1 MGSDAS
7 RASPSWLHSSATAEA
22 GAFHHA
28 QLAAAI
34 NGVYRE
40 LFVFRRPGRST
51 AREAFTHR
59 WPTPPGPCPNHPC
72 STSTST
78 PKHSG
83 WLRIAVSHCRCH
95 QGGHADASR
104 HAPTL
109 VTSVSQRDLVRRTGS
124 GLGRGGGPASSNVV
138 RSGVLITGRL
148 VVTGT
153 HHRRLRGATG
163 PHDDHHGDGDQR
175 YPGDDGNHRH
185 RRVHTHKHTSD
196 SAHSTKQC
204 ASLGFC
210 DHSPFSPLFCRGWM
224 RGGGTRCRHLVE
236 DLVHTATTRSV
247 DGWVTSL
254 REGVRRRRCH
264 VRVACVV

>member
-83 WLRIAVSHCRCH
+83 WLRIAVSHCGYELPCH
-95 QGGHADASR
+95 TAAATRGVT
-104 HAPTL
+104 PTL
-109 VTSVSQRDLVRRTGS
+109 LDMH
-124 GLGRGGGPASSNVV
+124 PHSS
-138 RSGVLITGRL
+138 R
-148 VVTGT
+148 
-153 HHRRLRGATG
+153 
-163 PHDDHHGDGDQR
+163 P
-175 YPGDDGNHRH
+175 
-185 RRVHTHKHTSD
+185 
-196 SAHSTKQC
+196 
-204 ASLGFC
+204 
-210 DHSPFSPLFCRGWM
+210 
-224 RGGGTRCRHLVE
+224 
-236 DLVHTATTRSV
+236 
-247 DGWVTSL
+247 
-254 REGVRRRRCH
+254 
-264 VRVACVV
+264 